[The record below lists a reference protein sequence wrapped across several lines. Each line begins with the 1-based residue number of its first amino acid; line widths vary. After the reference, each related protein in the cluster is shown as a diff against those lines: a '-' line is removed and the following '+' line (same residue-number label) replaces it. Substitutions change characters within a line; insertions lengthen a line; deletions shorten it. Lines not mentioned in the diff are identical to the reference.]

1 MGIFDFFKGSQNNNF
16 EHLKEF
22 PKFVTDEESEGLD
35 KTISYQLDDMKTKL
49 NNIKENIDLK
59 DEAVKLEDEITKLI
73 ELIRLKKSE
82 KSFAIKIKFDDIKR
96 SFDILSVKNDRA
108 ISLEK
113 LLSLNNDLKEKLN
126 KPFGHY
132 DSKIGYAYLNNYF
145 EAIKGVQEME
155 RTSREKEKALMGEK
169 FDRIDLLA
177 QDFHKASYEAEYRIC
192 MLQMAIEME
201 QLDYSD
207 KQIQNPFQEFDTTR
221 KNMFLKF
228 FNVDLAEAIEKYNTF
243 VLKNEKLIKK
253 KRVSLWNELDGNI
266 KKFDNILGI
275 QVCQNPELKGII
287 SGDKKNDSDSFFDV
301 TLLLL
306 KIKRDINQMKADFNI
321 IFNESLEEM
330 QKESEKQA
338 KEQAEKEKAEK
349 EQAEKEKQKM
359 QYATFSNAE
368 IETKL
373 KQIRDNI
380 SIDSSS
386 SSSQFVDMLD
396 FQIEVAIAKNLLPED
411 VHNPQY
417 GKSANI
423 LDAYRLLSNVNK
435 SGTPCFIFPDGQEYG
450 DGEFSFVVP
459 KENKDVLDLKPI
471 PQEHI
476 SKSFKVFAAN
486 SEVAKHPDNKYIG
499 ELPDFLLDMFYSFL
513 IHKERIETIDKFLKI
528 VPNDKTG
535 IYKILVNERYLDYP
549 TGTYRYS
556 SNTFVQ
562 NSKECFKSVLD
573 TLKSMDGNTNQLK
586 NILAYI
592 YLPANMN
599 MIPLLEKL
607 KEAKVDYYIEPLPE
621 GKRNTLNRNHI
632 HIYYRREQND
642 VVDEVVNQLYT
653 AYNCNID
660 TRWSSEKSILFG
672 KRLVQEINKDDLSRD

>member
-1 MGIFDFFKGSQNNNF
+1 MGIFDFFIGNNGNDF
-16 EHLKEF
+16 RHLKEF
-22 PKFVTDEESEGLD
+22 PEFVTDAESEGLD
-35 KTISYQLDDMKTKL
+35 KTISSQLD
-49 NNIKENIDLK
+49 NILDALTSIKKNPDLK
-59 DEAVKLEDEITKLI
+59 DEALKLENEITKLK
-73 ELIRLKKSE
+73 ELISYKKSE
-82 KSFAIKIKFDDIKR
+82 KSFAIKTKLGSIKR

-113 LLSLNNDLKEKLN
+113 LINLNNDLRERLN

-132 DSKIGYAYLNNYF
+132 DSKIDYNYLNDYY
-145 EAIKGVQEME
+145 EAIKGVQKME
-155 RTSREKEKALMGEK
+155 HTSREKEKALIPEQYEK
-169 FDRIDLLA
+169 NDLLA

-201 QLDYSD
+201 QLEYSD
-207 KQIQNPFQEFDTTR
+207 KQIQNPFKKFDEIR
-221 KNMFLKF
+221 KNMFLRF
-228 FNVDLAEAIEKYNTF
+228 FNKDLAESIEKYNTF
-243 VLKNEKLIKK
+243 VLKNKNLIKK
-253 KRVSLWNELDGNI
+253 KRMSLWNELDSNI
-266 KKFDNILGI
+266 NKLDNVLGI
-275 QVCQNPELKGII
+275 QVCQNSELKGII

-301 TLLLL
+301 ALLLL

-330 QKESEKQA
+330 QEESEKQA

-349 EQAEKEKQKM
+349 EKAEKEKQKM
-359 QYATFSNAE
+359 QYASFSNAE

-411 VHNPQY
+411 VHNTQY

-423 LDAYRLLSNVNK
+423 FDAYRLLSNVNK

-459 KENKDVLDLKPI
+459 KENKEVLELKPI
-471 PQEHI
+471 TIEHI
-476 SKSFKVFAAN
+476 SKSFKVFDAN
-486 SEVAKHPDNKYIG
+486 SGVAKDPININIG

-513 IHKERIETIDKFLKI
+513 IHKERIETIDEFLKI

-535 IYKILVNERYLDYP
+535 MYKILVNEGYYDNQNNK
-549 TGTYRYS
+549 YRYAS
-556 SNTFVQ
+556 TTLTQ

-607 KEAKVDYYIEPLPE
+607 KEAKVNYYIEPLPE

-660 TRWSSEKSILFG
+660 TRWSSEKNILFG
-672 KRLVQEINKDDLSRD
+672 KRLAQEIKEDDLSRD

>member
-1 MGIFDFFKGSQNNNF
+1 MGIFDFFIGNNGNDF
-16 EHLKEF
+16 RHLKEF
-22 PKFVTDEESEGLD
+22 PEFVTDEESEGLD
-35 KTISYQLDDMKTKL
+35 KTILTQLENMEDTLNSIKKNPFLTNEAGKL
-49 NNIKENIDLK
+49 LSEIASLK
-59 DEAVKLEDEITKLI
+59 KLI
-73 ELIRLKKSE
+73 RQTNSE
-82 KSFAIKIKFDDIKR
+82 KSYAIQLKFEKIQTQLDK
-96 SFDILSVKNDRA
+96 LSIMDNREK
-108 ISLEK
+108 SLSK
-113 LLSLNNDLKEKLN
+113 LRSLNDDLRKRLN

-132 DSKIGYAYLNNYF
+132 DSKIGYNYLNDYY
-145 EAIKGVQEME
+145 EAIKGAQEME
-155 RTSREKEKALMGEK
+155 RASRDKEKTLMHEK
-169 FDRIDLLA
+169 FVKDDPLA

-192 MLQMAIEME
+192 MMKMAIEME
-201 QLDYSD
+201 QLEYSD
-207 KQIQNPFQEFDTTR
+207 KQIQNPFKKFDEIR
-221 KNMFLKF
+221 KNMFLRF
-228 FNVDLAEAIEKYNTF
+228 FNKDLDEAIEKYNTF
-243 VLKNEKLIKK
+243 VLKNENLIKK
-253 KRVSLWNELDGNI
+253 KRMSLWNELDINI
-266 KKFDNILGI
+266 KQLDKILGI
-275 QVCQNPELKGII
+275 QVCKNPELKGII

-301 TLLLL
+301 ALLFL
-306 KIKRDINQMKADFNI
+306 KIKRDINQIEAEFDK
-321 IFNESLEEM
+321 IFTESLEEM
-330 QKESEKQA
+330 QEESERRA

-386 SSSQFVDMLD
+386 SSSQFVDMRD

-411 VHNPQY
+411 VHNTQY

-450 DGEFSFVVP
+450 DGNFSFVVP
-459 KENKDVLDLKPI
+459 KENKEVLELKPI
-471 PQEHI
+471 TKEHI
-476 SKSFKVFAAN
+476 SKSFKVFDAN
-486 SEVAKHPDNKYIG
+486 SKVAKDPSNIYIG

-513 IHKERIETIDKFLKI
+513 IHKERIETIDEFLKI

-535 IYKILVNERYLDYP
+535 LYKILVNEGYYDNQNNR
-549 TGTYRYS
+549 YRYA
-556 SNTFVQ
+556 SNTLVQ
-562 NSKECFKSVLD
+562 NSKECYKSVLD
-573 TLKSMDGNTNQLK
+573 KLKSMDGNANQLK

-592 YLPANMN
+592 DLPANMN

-607 KEAKVDYYIEPLPE
+607 KEAKVNYYIEPLPE

>member
-1 MGIFDFFKGSQNNNF
+1 MGIFDFFIGNNGNDF
-16 EHLKEF
+16 RHLKEF
-22 PKFVTDEESEGLD
+22 PEFVTDAESEGLD
-35 KTISYQLDDMKTKL
+35 KTISSQLD
-49 NNIKENIDLK
+49 NILEALTSIKKNPDLK
-59 DEAVKLEDEITKLI
+59 DEALKLENEITKLK
-73 ELIRLKKSE
+73 ELISYKKSE
-82 KSFAIKIKFDDIKR
+82 KSFAIKTKLDSIKR
-96 SFDILSVKNDRA
+96 SFDILSVKNDRKN
-108 ISLEK
+108 SLEK
-113 LLSLNNDLKEKLN
+113 RLSLNNDLRERLN

-132 DSKIGYAYLNNYF
+132 DSKIGYTYLNDYF
-145 EAIKGVQEME
+145 EAIQGVQEME
-155 RTSREKEKALMGEK
+155 HTSREKEKALIPEQYEK
-169 FDRIDLLA
+169 KDLLA

-201 QLDYSD
+201 QLEYSD
-207 KQIQNPFQEFDTTR
+207 KQIQNPFKKFDEIR
-221 KNMFLKF
+221 KNMFLRF
-228 FNVDLAEAIEKYNTF
+228 FNKDLAESIEKYNTF
-243 VLKNEKLIKK
+243 VLKNKNLIKK
-253 KRVSLWNELDGNI
+253 KRMSLWNELDSNI
-266 KKFDNILGI
+266 NKLDNVLGI

-301 TLLLL
+301 ALLLL
-306 KIKRDINQMKADFNI
+306 KIKRDINQMEADFNI

-330 QKESEKQA
+330 QIESEKQA
-338 KEQAEKEKAEK
+338 KEQAEKE
-349 EQAEKEKQKM
+349 QKM
-359 QYATFSNAE
+359 QYASFSNAE

-380 SIDSSS
+380 FIDSSS

-411 VHNPQY
+411 VHNTQY

-423 LDAYRLLSNVNK
+423 FDAYRLLLNVNK

-459 KENKDVLDLKPI
+459 KENKEVLELKPI
-471 PQEHI
+471 TIEHI
-476 SKSFKVFAAN
+476 SKSFKVFDAN
-486 SEVAKHPDNKYIG
+486 SGVAKDPININIG

-513 IHKERIETIDKFLKI
+513 IHKERIETIDEFLKI

-535 IYKILVNERYLDYP
+535 MYKILVNEGYYDNQNNK
-549 TGTYRYS
+549 YRYAS
-556 SNTFVQ
+556 TTLTQ
-562 NSKECFKSVLD
+562 NSKECSKSVLD
-573 TLKSMDGNTNQLK
+573 TLKSIDGNANQLK

-592 YLPANMN
+592 DLPANMN

-672 KRLVQEINKDDLSRD
+672 KRLVQEIKEDDLSRD

>member
-1 MGIFDFFKGSQNNNF
+1 MGIFDFFKGSHNNNF

-49 NNIKENIDLK
+49 NNIKENTDLK
-59 DEAVKLEDEITKLI
+59 DEAVKLE
-73 ELIRLKKSE
+73 
-82 KSFAIKIKFDDIKR
+82 
-96 SFDILSVKNDRA
+96 
-108 ISLEK
+108 
-113 LLSLNNDLKEKLN
+113 LLSLNNDLKERLN

-132 DSKIGYAYLNNYF
+132 DSKIGYAYLNNNF

-155 RTSREKEKALMGEK
+155 HTSREKEKALIGEK

-201 QLDYSD
+201 QLEYSD

-228 FNVDLAEAIEKYNTF
+228 FNNDLAESIEKYNSF
-243 VLKNEKLIKK
+243 VLKNKNLIKK
-253 KRVSLWNELDGNI
+253 KRMSLWNELDSNI
-266 KKFDNILGI
+266 NQLDKILGI
-275 QVCQNPELKGII
+275 QVCKNPELKGII
-287 SGDKKNDSDSFFDV
+287 SEDKKNDSDSFFDV
-301 TLLLL
+301 ALLLL

-349 EQAEKEKQKM
+349 EKAEKEKQKM
-359 QYATFSNAE
+359 QYASFSNAE

-396 FQIEVAIAKNLLPED
+396 FQIEVAIAKKLLPED
-411 VHNPQY
+411 VHNTQY

-423 LDAYRLLSNVNK
+423 FDAYRLLSNVNK

-450 DGEFSFVVP
+450 DGNFSFVVP
-459 KENKDVLDLKPI
+459 KENKEVLELKPI
-471 PQEHI
+471 TKEHI
-476 SKSFKVFAAN
+476 SKSFTVFDAN
-486 SEVAKHPDNKYIG
+486 SEVAKDPININIG

-513 IHKERIETIDKFLKI
+513 IHKERIETIDEFLKI
-528 VPNDKTG
+528 VPNDKTSM
-535 IYKILVNERYLDYP
+535 YKILVNEGYYDNQNNR
-549 TGTYRYS
+549 YRYA
-556 SNTFVQ
+556 SNTLVQ
-562 NSKECFKSVLD
+562 NSKECLKTTLD
-573 TLKSMDGNTNQLK
+573 KLKSIDGNANQLK

-592 YLPANMN
+592 DLPANMN

-607 KEAKVDYYIEPLPE
+607 KEAKVDYYIEHLPE

-660 TRWSSEKSILFG
+660 TRWSSEKNILFG
-672 KRLVQEINKDDLSRD
+672 KRLAQEIQEDDLSRD

>member
-1 MGIFDFFKGSQNNNF
+1 MGIFDFFIGNNGNDF
-16 EHLKEF
+16 RHLKEF
-22 PKFVTDEESEGLD
+22 PEFVTDAESEGLD
-35 KTISYQLDDMKTKL
+35 KTISSQLD
-49 NNIKENIDLK
+49 NILEALTSIKKNPDLK
-59 DEAVKLEDEITKLI
+59 DEALKLENEITKLK
-73 ELIRLKKSE
+73 ELISYKKSE
-82 KSFAIKIKFDDIKR
+82 KSFAIKTKLDSIKR

-113 LLSLNNDLKEKLN
+113 LINLNNDLRERLN

-132 DSKIGYAYLNNYF
+132 DSKIDYNYLNDYY
-145 EAIKGVQEME
+145 EAIKGVQKME
-155 RTSREKEKALMGEK
+155 HTSREKEKALIPEQYEK
-169 FDRIDLLA
+169 NDLLA

-201 QLDYSD
+201 QLEYSD
-207 KQIQNPFQEFDTTR
+207 KQIQNPFKKFDEIR
-221 KNMFLKF
+221 KNMFLRF
-228 FNVDLAEAIEKYNTF
+228 FNKDLAESIEKYNTF
-243 VLKNEKLIKK
+243 VLKNKNLIKK
-253 KRVSLWNELDGNI
+253 KRMSLWNELDSNI
-266 KKFDNILGI
+266 NKLDNVLGI
-275 QVCQNPELKGII
+275 QVCQNSELKGII

-301 TLLLL
+301 ALLLL

-330 QKESEKQA
+330 QEESEKQA
-338 KEQAEKEKAEK
+338 KEQAEKE
-349 EQAEKEKQKM
+349 QKM
-359 QYATFSNAE
+359 QYATFSNTE

-380 SIDSSS
+380 FIDSSS

-411 VHNPQY
+411 VHNTQY

-423 LDAYRLLSNVNK
+423 FDAYRLLSNVNK

-459 KENKDVLDLKPI
+459 KENKEVLELKPI
-471 PQEHI
+471 TKEHI
-476 SKSFKVFAAN
+476 SKSFKVFDAN
-486 SEVAKHPDNKYIG
+486 SEVAKDPININIG

-513 IHKERIETIDKFLKI
+513 IHKERIETIDEFLKI
-528 VPNDKTG
+528 VPNDKTSM
-535 IYKILVNERYLDYP
+535 YKILVNEGYYDNQNNR
-549 TGTYRYS
+549 YRYAS
-556 SNTFVQ
+556 TTLTQ

-607 KEAKVDYYIEPLPE
+607 KEAKVNYYIEPLPE

-660 TRWSSEKSILFG
+660 TRWSSEKNILFG
-672 KRLVQEINKDDLSRD
+672 KRLAQEIKEDDLSRD